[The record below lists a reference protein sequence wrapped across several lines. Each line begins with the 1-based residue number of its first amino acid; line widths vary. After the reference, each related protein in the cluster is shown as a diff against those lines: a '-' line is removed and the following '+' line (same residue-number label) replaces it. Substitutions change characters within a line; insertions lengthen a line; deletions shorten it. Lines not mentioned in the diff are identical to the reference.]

1 MPALDLLVFVLEAL
15 VPVLQTLPFSLDAQ
29 LTSPW
34 RQRHVA
40 VAYMFLWPLTLYP

>member
-29 LTSPW
+29 LTPPW
-34 RQRHVA
+34 RQGHVRA
-40 VAYMFLWPLTLYP
+40 NTFLGLTLCR